1 MKGTLDTRPIYVWT
15 DEHIEAHLILYT
27 IAIIV
32 VRLIQNKIVEF
43 KGKDKTKNWTS
54 GLPGERL
61 QNSLNKWKVELYN
74 DGYYKFC
81 DLDEPD
87 LKLILDSFD
96 IYYSRFIFKSSVK
109 RNKEENRNFQVVIYK
124 YTYINFK

>member
-1 MKGTLDTRPIYVWT
+1 MKGTLDTWPIYVWT

-54 GLPGERL
+54 RLPGERL
-61 QNSLNKWKVELYN
+61 QDALNKWKVELYN
-74 DGYYKFC
+74 DGYYRFC

-96 IYYSRFIFKSSVK
+96 IYILFP
-109 RNKEENRNFQVVIYK
+109 IY
-124 YTYINFK
+124 I